1 VFHMK
6 TIKELADELEV
17 SKTTIRNHLNKLP
30 DNLSVTKKNNVLHL
44 DADVEAF
51 VKDRVKRVSDNVSDN
66 DLYEQHVMQERI
78 SILEERNK
86 ELKDDNEYLREQIK
100 YKNKD
105 TERLHQLLDQQQQ
118 LHNNAMQDLNTYKQE
133 RDNLLELKEEQEERK
148 GFWARLFGDKK

>member
-1 VFHMK
+1 MK

-30 DNLSVTKKNNVLHL
+30 DNLSVTKKNNILHL
-44 DADVEAF
+44 DTDVEAF
-51 VKDRVKRVSDNVSDN
+51 IKDRVKRVSDNVSEN
-66 DLYEQHVMQERI
+66 GLYEQHIMQERI

-118 LHNNAMQDLNTYKQE
+118 LHNNAMQDLDTYKQE
-133 RDNLLELKEEQEERK
+133 RDNLLELKEEQEESK

>member
-1 VFHMK
+1 MK

-30 DNLSVTKKNNVLHL
+30 DNLSVTKKNNILHL
-44 DADVEAF
+44 DTDVEAF
-51 VKDRVKRVSDNVSDN
+51 IKDRVKRVSDNSSEN
-66 DLYEQHVMQERI
+66 GLYEQHIMQERI

-105 TERLHQLLDQQQQ
+105 TERLHQLLDQQQK
-118 LHNNAMQDLNTYKQE
+118 LHNNAMQDLDTYKQE
-133 RDNLLELKEEQEERK
+133 RDNLLELKEEQEESK

>member
-1 VFHMK
+1 MFHMK

-133 RDNLLELKEEQEERK
+133 RDNLLELKEEQEESK

>member
-1 VFHMK
+1 MK

-30 DNLSVTKKNNVLHL
+30 DNLSVTKKNNILHL
-44 DADVEAF
+44 DSDVEAF
-51 VKDRVKRVSDNVSDN
+51 IRDRVKRVSDNSSEN
-66 DLYEQHVMQERI
+66 GLYEQHIMQERI

-118 LHNNAMQDLNTYKQE
+118 LHNNAMQDLDTYKQE
-133 RDNLLELKEEQEERK
+133 RDNLLELREEQEESK
-148 GFWARLFGDKK
+148 GFWSRLFGNKK

>member
-1 VFHMK
+1 MK

-133 RDNLLELKEEQEERK
+133 RDNLLELKEEQEESK

>member
-1 VFHMK
+1 MK

-30 DNLSVTKKNNVLHL
+30 DNLSVTKKNNILHL
-44 DADVEAF
+44 DSDVEAF
-51 VKDRVKRVSDNVSDN
+51 IKDRVKRVSDNSSEN
-66 DLYEQHVMQERI
+66 GLYEQHIMQERI

-133 RDNLLELKEEQEERK
+133 RDNLLELKEEQEENK

>member
-1 VFHMK
+1 MK

-30 DNLSVTKKNNVLHL
+30 DNLSVTKKNNILHL
-44 DADVEAF
+44 DSDVEAF
-51 VKDRVKRVSDNVSDN
+51 IKDRVKRVSDNSSEN
-66 DLYEQHVMQERI
+66 GLYEQHIMQERV

-105 TERLHQLLDQQQQ
+105 TERLHKLLDQQQQ
-118 LHNNAMQDLNTYKQE
+118 LHNNAMQDLDTYKQE
-133 RDNLLELKEEQEERK
+133 RDNLLELREEQEESK
-148 GFWARLFGDKK
+148 GFWSRLFGNKK

>member
-1 VFHMK
+1 MFHMK

-51 VKDRVKRVSDNVSDN
+51 VRDRVKRVSDNVSDN
-66 DLYEQHVMQERI
+66 GLYEQHVMQERI

-133 RDNLLELKEEQEERK
+133 RDNLLELKEEQEESK